1 MDEEYKNIKI
11 LFPLGT
17 LYPSQQGGPSN
28 TVYWMAK
35 ALHKCKINVTC
46 IATDLG
52 NPKKSVLSDTWLDT
66 DYGNVMYT
74 NDRHHLFP
82 YKLIKQAI
90 LQLKHHNVIHLTS
103 LFYPPSII
111 IGFISFFLKKKVVW
125 SVRGNLENAAM
136 SISAKRKKLVI
147 NLIKV
152 FRKKITFHST
162 SESETKNI
170 KQYFG
175 LNSKI
180 IEIPNYMELPKVI
193 TRHEDINYFLYLG
206 RLHPIKALDNL
217 LIALGRSTFTNS
229 NFKLYLAGNG
239 DDLYRM
245 ELEKISQ
252 DYGISEKVYF
262 LGQIEGLEKQK
273 LLANAKYTFLV
284 SHTENFGNTVVESLA
299 QGTPVV
305 TSRGTPWSMLKSENA
320 GFWVGNNVENLQ
332 EVINSILEM
341 NEKKYKKIRQNCLHL
356 VKNKFDIDQNVKTW
370 IFNYESIVREKA

>member
-17 LYPSQQGGPSN
+17 LYPSQEGGPSN

-35 ALHKCKINVTC
+35 ALHKSKINVTC

-52 NPKKSVLSDTWLDT
+52 NPKMSVLSDTWLYT

-82 YKLIKQAI
+82 FKLLKEAI

-125 SVRGNLENAAM
+125 SVRGNLENAAL
-136 SISAKRKKLVI
+136 SISSKRKKLI
-147 NLIKV
+147 IDLIKV

-175 LNSKI
+175 INSRI
-180 IEIPNYMELPKVI
+180 IEIPNYIELPRVI
-193 TRHEDINYFLYLG
+193 TRNEDLNYFLYLG

-217 LIALGRSTFTNS
+217 LIALSRSKFTNS

-239 DDLYRM
+239 DELYRM
-245 ELEKISQ
+245 ELEKISK
-252 DYGISEKVYF
+252 DYGISEKICF

-284 SHTENFGNTVVESLA
+284 SHAENFGNTVVESLA
-299 QGTPVV
+299 QSTPVV
-305 TSRGTPWSMLKSENA
+305 TSTGTPWSILETENA
-320 GFWVGNNVENLQ
+320 GFWVNNSVDDLKD
-332 EVINSILEM
+332 VIDKILRM
-341 NEKKYKKIRQNCLHL
+341 NDILYNEIRKQSLKL
-356 VKNKFDIDQNVKTW
+356 VKDKFDIDQNINKWVSEYNKL
-370 IFNYESIVREKA
+370 